1 MCDGALWSAMM
12 STNLHTVGVQRQA
25 YTRILSSGHKF
36 VWSIPHVNKLM
47 NNFLSGPWR
56 LQETVRIA
64 RTWILS
70 HCKTDVGNLSNEFDK
85 SRRHFFNPPD
95 WIIIS
100 FNAWASF
107 GLSHSVYDSIF
118 QAKVHFFTDKDHKAH
133 HHETLLTIYSYSY
146 RNVLNSIQINTKN
159 KVF

>member
-25 YTRILSSGHKF
+25 YTWILSSGHKF
-36 VWSIPHVNKLM
+36 VWSIPHVNILM

-107 GLSHSVYDSIF
+107 GLSHSVYGSIF
-118 QAKVHFFTDKDHKAH
+118 QPFLSQGTFFRWQRSQGTPPWNSVNNIQ
-133 HHETLLTIYSYSY
+133 LLLSKC
-146 RNVLNSIQINTKN
+146 LE
-159 KVF
+159 